1 MNWIVNITLIC
12 ISQDGADV
20 IIGAFAGN
28 EKRNKLMDF
37 TPAVTKGGMALVIP
51 RPTIQQ
57 TNIFTTIWRPF
68 QPQVDIKITQFSFV
82 LWIYTS
88 IQWDYLFFG
97 LVRFDSFDAD
107 RYIESLYGLI
117 RCIFAF
123 QTPSN
128 VQRND
133 VEMTRLKQVITFI
146 FGLIVG
152 QGIYFVLIY
161 IDVLLIDYFCKQQT
175 L

>member
-107 RYIESLYGLI
+107 RYIESLRTDSVYF
-117 RCIFAF
+117 CF
-123 QTPSN
+123 SN
-128 VQRND
+128 TVQCAEKWCRND
-133 VEMTRLKQVITFI
+133 QIETS
-146 FGLIVG
+146 
-152 QGIYFVLIY
+152 
-161 IDVLLIDYFCKQQT
+161 DYFHFWINCWT
-175 L
+175 RYLFRSYIHRCAFNWLLL